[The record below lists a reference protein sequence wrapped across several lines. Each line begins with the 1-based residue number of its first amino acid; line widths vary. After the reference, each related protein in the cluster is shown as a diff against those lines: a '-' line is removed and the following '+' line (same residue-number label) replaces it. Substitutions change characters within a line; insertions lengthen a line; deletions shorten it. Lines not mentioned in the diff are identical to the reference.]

1 MINKG
6 KLKIRKHGV
15 EYDKNAI
22 ELLGYAFL
30 FYAGSYS
37 SKIILSGI
45 DLTSIASLGSL
56 FFYII
61 WIYQLI
67 KVMLNNTFVIK
78 KIIFFI
84 QNLIIS
90 NILCFFV
97 KSLLYFYHVESFY
110 RR

>member
-37 SKIILSGI
+37 SKIILTGI
-45 DLTSIASLGSL
+45 DLASIASLGSL

-78 KIIFFI
+78 KIIFFE
-84 QNLIIS
+84 L
-90 NILCFFV
+90 
-97 KSLLYFYHVESFY
+97 
-110 RR
+110 